1 MRWAQKNRGACCGF
15 FWGLKNRNYLL
26 LSRSIFSRWKWLA
39 SIKQPATTQIT
50 NKICQIFMRLSQWM
64 SGGLIRCC
72 LLWYAPKPRL
82 FNFSSRIIAENR
94 QRWLIPLQSGHMPLG
109 HHYSVPT
116 ILVPLSCSSPKRH
129 TDLEFEF
136 LQTQLRFAG
145 RAVVRNPEVPNHEG
159 WNLFSSRFLQCQ
171 RSHLWRLCLDARY
184 LSSAAIEEFLDP
196 SSIQGQCQMHR
207 EGR

>member
-1 MRWAQKNRGACCGF
+1 MRWAKKTAAQAAVF

-116 ILVPLSCSSPKRH
+116 ILVPLSCIAQKAHWSWIRVPAN
-129 TDLEFEF
+129 T
-136 LQTQLRFAG
+136 TQVCGKSRG
-145 RAVVRNPEVPNHEG
+145 SEPRGPEPRG
-159 WNLFSSRFLQCQ
+159 MKLFSSRFLQCQ